1 MLRDDLALL
10 KKGLRTE
17 IEQALAGEYRQSI
30 VLLIRDDRLPMV
42 RMTDER
48 GVVTNKVASLVD
60 VLGALDNSTTI
71 SQLRQDSTRNTDLPP
86 LPQNTLL
93 VSITE
98 RPEGR
103 SFTVTGYVEPDAY
116 VFLVEQSGT
125 SRTFDI
131 PLPHLVYR
139 AVFEERRFALSAL
152 SLAVC
157 SPRLAPDRSGQ
168 AAPENATNTAAACK
182 PDASTQIFRY
192 PFSNVYHSFGGIS
205 EGVCWPGLRQLEMRL
220 DEVPEQ
226 AVKRFLRSQNNSD
239 MYGQGL
245 SHNAPYSGY
254 CEFLAAIEEKG
265 GLEEDHLIPTGA
277 TVEDLHYQRRPGQ

>member
-60 VLGALDNSTTI
+60 VLSALDHSTTI
-71 SQLRQDSTRNTDLPP
+71 SQLRQDSTRNTDLPA
-86 LPQNTLL
+86 LPQNTVL
-93 VSITE
+93 VSMTE
-98 RPEGR
+98 QPEGR
-103 SFTVTGYVEPDAY
+103 SVTVTGYVEPQPY
-116 VFLVEQSGT
+116 VFLVNENDASM
-125 SRTFDI
+125 TFDI
-131 PLPHLVYR
+131 RMPHLVYR
-139 AVFEERRFALSAL
+139 AVYEETRGALSAL

-157 SPRLAPDRSGQ
+157 SPRLAHDGTGQ
-168 AAPENATNTAAACK
+168 AAPEGLTPEGLMPN
-182 PDASTQIFRY
+182 ASTEIFRY
-192 PFSNVYHSFGGIS
+192 PFSNVFHSYGGVS
-205 EGVCWPGLRQLEMRL
+205 EGLCWPGLSQLRMGL

-226 AVKRFLRSQNNSD
+226 AVKRFLRSENNAHL
-239 MYGQGL
+239 YGQGL

-254 CEFLAAIEEKG
+254 CEFLAAIEENG

-277 TVEDLHYQRRPGQ
+277 TVEDLHYQRRL